1 MANVTVRAGYGQSAH
16 SMARLSF
23 ALVEQA
29 ITDALGDV
37 QNDLPENIAVAFS
50 GGLDSMVLLHAL
62 HRCVST
68 NNKFKSIRCYALHI
82 HHGLSAHADQWLAF
96 CQTEALA
103 RHFIF
108 VGHRVQLANIAD
120 QGIEQAAR
128 QVRYTAL
135 QALCQQNDITM
146 LLAAHHQDDQAETL
160 LLQLIRGA
168 GVAGLAAMPTKMLLA
183 DKRTELIRP
192 LLPLS
197 RQQLVEYAQWHHLS
211 YIEDE
216 SNHDQRYARNAI
228 RHQVL
233 PELEKIRVGCRS
245 TLARSAGLL
254 AEAKTILDEVAQA
267 DLTMHQKSVDFSSR
281 RPTPDHGSA
290 VDFERNLVLGTYPD
304 KLICYH
310 LRQLSSARRANLLRY
325 WLNAKGLRAPSQA
338 RLAEM
343 LKQFLDADKD
353 TRATIQHDGHAL
365 HLWRGQIWLEAQ
377 HQAKPAAEQK
387 KMWQGERYFDLPEWG
402 GRLLFVPAIAAES
415 GIAYTALF
423 HQTLRITKRSGGE
436 RFRAHPQKHA
446 CSLQHAYQQ
455 HQIPPWLR
463 EGPLI
468 YLEEQLIWV
477 AYLGQNY
484 KKYETIETIDT
495 IRKIKLVW
503 QTKENFSID
512 K

>member
-1 MANVTVRAGYGQSAH
+1 MSQSISSRIEKIVSRALCLESDC
-16 SMARLSF
+16 
-23 ALVEQA
+23 V
-29 ITDALGDV
+29 
-37 QNDLPENIAVAFS
+37 PENIGVAFS

-62 HRCVST
+62 HRCVT
-68 NNKFKSIRCYALHI
+68 ADNKFKNIRCYALHI
-82 HHGLSAHADQWLAF
+82 HHGLSVHADQWLAF
-96 CQTEALA
+96 CQAEALA

-108 VGHRVQLANIAD
+108 IGHRVQLTNIA
-120 QGIEQAAR
+120 GHGVEQAAR
-128 QVRYTAL
+128 QARYAAL
-135 QALCQQNDITM
+135 QALCQQNDIIM

-197 RQQLVEYAQWHHLS
+197 RQQLAEYAQWHHLS

-267 DLTMHQKSVDFSSR
+267 DLTMHQKSVDLSLH
-281 RPTPDHGSA
+281 RPTLDHGSA
-290 VDFERNLVLGTYPD
+290 IDFERNPVLSTYPD
-304 KLICYH
+304 KLICHH

-325 WLNAKGLRAPSQA
+325 WLNTKGLRVPSQA

-365 HLWRGQIWLEAQ
+365 RLWRGEIWLEAQ
-377 HQAKPAAEQK
+377 HLATSITEQK
-387 KMWQGERYFDLPEWG
+387 RMWQGEPYFDLPEWG
-402 GRLLFVPAIAAES
+402 GRLLFVPVTAAES

-423 HQTLRITKRSGGE
+423 NQTLRITKRSGGE

-455 HQIPPWLR
+455 QQIPPWLR
-463 EGPLI
+463 DGPLV
-468 YLEEQLIWV
+468 YLDEQLIWV
-477 AYLGQNY
+477 AYLGQHY
-484 KKYETIETIDT
+484 KKYETTESPDNS
-495 IRKIKLVW
+495 RKIKLIWHVKVN
-503 QTKENFSID
+503 T
-512 K
+512 